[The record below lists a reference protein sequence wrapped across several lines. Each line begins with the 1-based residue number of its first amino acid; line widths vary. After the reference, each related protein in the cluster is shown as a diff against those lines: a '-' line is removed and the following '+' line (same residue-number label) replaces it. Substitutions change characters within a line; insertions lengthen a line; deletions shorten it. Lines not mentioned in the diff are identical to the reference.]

1 MFWSV
6 QRRNKNHR
14 AFLSMVCL
22 QNEEEVNIWEVFTMN
37 QEGLGDFAEIII
49 EENDGKEALNMG
61 SCYCTGW
68 TTRWSC
74 SQSPAYR

>member
-1 MFWSV
+1 MFWNV

-14 AFLSMVCL
+14 AFLPMVL
-22 QNEEEVNIWEVFTMN
+22 FTMD
-37 QEGLGDFAEIII
+37 QEGLRDFAEIII

-68 TTRWSC
+68 TTRWSY